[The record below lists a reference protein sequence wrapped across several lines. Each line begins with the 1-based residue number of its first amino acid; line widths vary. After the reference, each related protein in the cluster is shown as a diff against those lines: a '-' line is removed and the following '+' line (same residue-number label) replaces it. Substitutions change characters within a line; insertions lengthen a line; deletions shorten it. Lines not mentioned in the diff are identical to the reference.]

1 MSTLVPFYINTNV
14 NGIPALKSLS
24 VDVTSTDVRFDFNNH
39 RNIGSPYRGY
49 ITFYLAQS
57 IPTGTTTTL
66 PIVFTSGGA
75 NPQPLMTYN
84 GAAVT
89 VGDLQGTGIY
99 LAWFE
104 RDTNTLQLISGAI

>member
-1 MSTLVPFYINTNV
+1 MSTIVPFYINTNA

-24 VDVTSTDVRFDFNNH
+24 VNVTSTDVRFDFNNH
-39 RNIGSPYRGY
+39 RNIGAPYRGY

-57 IPTGTTTTL
+57 IPSGTTTTL

-75 NPQPLMTYN
+75 NAQPLTTFD

-89 VGDLQGTGIY
+89 VADLLGTGVY
-99 LAWFE
+99 LAWYE
-104 RDTNTLQLISGAI
+104 KETSILQLISGGI